1 MGRIVLYKTVQTF
14 YYLTA
19 MVDSAA
25 TGVRKT
31 AVSALVAAETIS
43 VLGTRMTYL
52 ALPWF
57 VLVTT
62 GSPGRMS
69 LVLAA
74 EILPMAILGIPSG
87 SVVQRLGSRTT
98 MLVADAA
105 RGPILVSIPI
115 LHSAGALSFE
125 LLLAIV
131 ALLGCFMPPYFAAQ
145 RTILPELVGED
156 ETRMSQAN
164 SSIEGG
170 NALAALVGPALAGA
184 LIPFIGASN
193 VLYVDAAT
201 YVVAFLLVVLFV
213 PRRAPVAV
221 AVQHGL
227 LAGLRFV
234 LSDKL
239 LAPLAA
245 TTVVFGFLGA
255 GMSAGLP
262 VYAYDEFDGRSWIA
276 GLFYAALG
284 AGAIVGSVFAIV
296 AVKKVSP
303 LRLAAFGIL
312 AFSIPLWVLPFLP
325 PWPVVFAAL
334 FAATFFTPLVNG
346 PLIAVLTAR
355 TPEDL
360 RAKVMTAVIS
370 ANTLAAPL
378 GFLVAGQ
385 VLERWGVAPLFTAVV
400 LGITWMAVV
409 FATITWRHDDGEA
422 VGAVELVAP

>member
-1 MGRIVLYKTVQTF
+1 
-14 YYLTA
+14 

-25 TGVRKT
+25 TEVKKT
-31 AVSALVAAETIS
+31 AISALVAAETIS

-62 GSPGRMS
+62 GSPSKMS

-74 EILPMAILGIPSG
+74 EILPMAILGVPSG
-87 SVVQRLGSRTT
+87 ALVQRLGSRTT
-98 MLVADAA
+98 MLVADFA
-105 RGPILVSIPI
+105 RAPILASIPI
-115 LHSAGALSFE
+115 LYSAGALDFW

-131 ALLGCFMPPYFAAQ
+131 ALLGAFAPPYFAAQ

-170 NALAALVGPALAGA
+170 NALAALIGPALAGV
-184 LIPFIGASN
+184 LIPFLGASN

-201 YVVAFLLVVLFV
+201 YLVAFLLVLLFV
-213 PRRAPVAV
+213 PARKAIAG
-221 AVQHGL
+221 AAEHGV
-227 LAGLRFV
+227 LAGLRF
-234 LSDKL
+234 LASDKL
-239 LAPLAA
+239 LGPLAL
-245 TTVVFGFLGA
+245 TVTAFGFLGA

-262 VYAYDEFDGRSWIA
+262 VYAYDEFDGHSWIA

-284 AGAIVGSVFAIV
+284 AGAVVGSVLAIFVVKRV
-296 AVKKVSP
+296 AP
-303 LRLAAFGIL
+303 LRLAAFGII
-312 AFSIPLWVLPFLP
+312 AFSIPLWALPFLP

-334 FAATFFTPLVNG
+334 FFATLFTPFVNG
-346 PLIAVLTAR
+346 PTLGVMTSR
-355 TPEDL
+355 TPVEL
-360 RAKVMTAVIS
+360 RAKVMAAAIS

-385 VLERWGVAPLFTAVV
+385 VLERWGVVPLFTGVV
-400 LGITWMAVV
+400 LGITWMAIV
-409 FATITWRHDDGEA
+409 FAAIAWRHDDPEA
-422 VGAVELVAP
+422 AVAAEPAAL

>member
-1 MGRIVLYKTVQTF
+1 
-14 YYLTA
+14 

-25 TGVRKT
+25 TSVKRS

-62 GSPGRMS
+62 GSPGKMS

-87 SVVQRLGSRTT
+87 AVVQRLGSRTT
-98 MLVADAA
+98 MLVADLVRA
-105 RGPILVSIPI
+105 PILASIP
-115 LHSAGALSFE
+115 LLYAAGVLEFW

-131 ALLGCFMPPYFAAQ
+131 ALLGAFAPPYFASQ

-170 NALAALVGPALAGA
+170 SALAALLGPAIAGA
-184 LIPFIGASN
+184 LIPFIGAAN

-201 YVVAFLLVVLFV
+201 YLVAFLLVLVFV
-213 PRRAPVAV
+213 PRRAPVSS
-221 AVQHGL
+221 AVQHGV

-234 LSDKL
+234 TSDGL
-239 LAPLAA
+239 LAPMAA
-245 TTVVFGFLGA
+245 TMVVFGFLAA

-262 VYAYDEFDGRSWIA
+262 VYAYDEFDGSSWIA
-276 GLFYAALG
+276 GLFYTALG
-284 AGAIVGSVFAIV
+284 AGAVVGSIFAVVIV
-296 AVKKVSP
+296 KRVPP
-303 LRLAAFGIL
+303 LRLAAMGIL
-312 AFSIPLWVLPFLP
+312 AFTVPLWVMPFLP

-334 FAATFFTPLVNG
+334 FAATLFTPLVNG

-355 TPEDL
+355 TPVDL
-360 RAKVMTAVIS
+360 RARVMTAVIS
-370 ANTLAAPL
+370 VNTLAAPL
-378 GFLVAGQ
+378 GFLLAGQ
-385 VLERWGVAPLFTAVV
+385 VLERWGVVPLFAGVV
-400 LGITWMAVV
+400 VGITVTALV
-409 FATITWRHDDGEA
+409 FAAITWRHEDG
-422 VGAVELVAP
+422 VAAPAPVTP

>member
-1 MGRIVLYKTVQTF
+1 MEVARLAPVKR
-14 YYLTA
+14 
-19 MVDSAA
+19 S
-25 TGVRKT
+25 
-31 AVSALVAAETIS
+31 AVSALVVAETIS

-62 GSPGRMS
+62 GSPGKMS

-87 SVVQRLGSRTT
+87 AVVQRLGSRTT
-98 MLVADAA
+98 MLVADLA
-105 RGPILVSIPI
+105 RAPILASIP
-115 LHSAGALSFE
+115 LLYAAGVLDFW

-131 ALLGCFMPPYFAAQ
+131 ALLGAFAPPYFASQ

-193 VLYVDAAT
+193 VLYADAAT
-201 YVVAFLLVVLFV
+201 YLVAFLLVLVFV
-213 PRRAPVAV
+213 PKRGPVTS
-221 AVQHGL
+221 AVQHGV

-234 LSDKL
+234 TSDRL
-239 LAPLAA
+239 LAPMAA
-245 TTVVFGFLGA
+245 TMVAFGFLAA

-262 VYAYDEFDGRSWIA
+262 VYAYDEFDGSAWIA

-284 AGAIVGSVFAIV
+284 AGAVVGSIFAVVIV
-296 AVKKVSP
+296 KRVPP
-303 LRLAAFGIL
+303 LRLAAIGIL
-312 AFSIPLWVLPFLP
+312 AFTVPLWVLPFLP
-325 PWPVVFAAL
+325 PWPVVFVAL
-334 FAATFFTPLVNG
+334 FAATLFTPLVNG

-355 TPEDL
+355 TPEEL

-370 ANTLAAPL
+370 VNTLAAPL

-385 VLERWGVAPLFTAVV
+385 VLEHWGIVPLFAAVV
-400 LGITWMAVV
+400 LGITAMAIV
-409 FATITWRHDDGEA
+409 FAAITWRHSDDA
-422 VGAVELVAP
+422 PVAQPELATT

>member
-1 MGRIVLYKTVQTF
+1 
-14 YYLTA
+14 
-19 MVDSAA
+19 MVGSAA

-31 AVSALVAAETIS
+31 AISALVAAETIS

-62 GSPGRMS
+62 GSPSKMS

-74 EILPMAILGIPSG
+74 EILPMAILGVPSG
-87 SVVQRLGSRTT
+87 ALVQRLGSRTT
-98 MLVADAA
+98 MLAADLA
-105 RGPILVSIPI
+105 RAPILVSIPI
-115 LHSAGALSFE
+115 LHAAGALDFE

-131 ALLGCFMPPYFAAQ
+131 ALLGAFAPPYFAAQ

-170 NALAALVGPALAGA
+170 SALAALLGPALAGV
-184 LIPFIGASN
+184 LIPFLGASN

-201 YVVAFLLVVLFV
+201 YLVAFLLVLVFV
-213 PRRAPVAV
+213 PRRQANAGASRGGV
-221 AVQHGL
+221 
-227 LAGLRFV
+227 LAGLRF
-234 LSDKL
+234 LASDRL
-239 LAPLAA
+239 LGPLAA
-245 TTVVFGFLGA
+245 TVTAFGFFSA

-262 VYAYDEFDGRSWIA
+262 VYAYDQFDGRSWIA

-284 AGAIVGSVFAIV
+284 AGAVVGSVL
-296 AVKKVSP
+296 AVFVVRKVPP
-303 LRLAAFGIL
+303 LRLAAFGIV

-334 FAATFFTPLVNG
+334 FLATLFTPLVNG
-346 PLIAVLTAR
+346 PTLGVMTSR
-355 TPEDL
+355 TPPEL
-360 RAKVMTAVIS
+360 RPKVMTAAIS
-370 ANTLAAPL
+370 ASTLAAPV

-385 VLERWGVAPLFTAVV
+385 VLERWGIVPLFTAVV
-400 LGITWMAVV
+400 LGITWMAIV
-409 FATITWRHDDGEA
+409 FASVTWRHSG
-422 VGAVELVAP
+422 GQPTVELAPT

>member
-1 MGRIVLYKTVQTF
+1 
-14 YYLTA
+14 

-25 TGVRKT
+25 TSVKRS

-62 GSPGRMS
+62 GSPGKMS

-87 SVVQRLGSRTT
+87 AVVQRLGSRTT
-98 MLVADAA
+98 MLVADLVRA
-105 RGPILVSIPI
+105 PILASIP
-115 LHSAGALSFE
+115 LLYAAGVLEFW

-131 ALLGCFMPPYFAAQ
+131 ALLGAFAPPYFASQ

-170 NALAALVGPALAGA
+170 SALAALLGPAIAGA
-184 LIPFIGASN
+184 LIPFIGAAN

-201 YVVAFLLVVLFV
+201 YLVAFLLVLVFV
-213 PRRAPVAV
+213 PRRAPVSS
-221 AVQHGL
+221 AVQHGV

-234 LSDKL
+234 TSDRL
-239 LAPLAA
+239 LAPMAA
-245 TTVVFGFLGA
+245 TMVVFGFLAA

-262 VYAYDEFDGRSWIA
+262 VYAYDEFDGSSWIA
-276 GLFYAALG
+276 GLFYTALG
-284 AGAIVGSVFAIV
+284 AGAVVGSIFAVVIV
-296 AVKKVSP
+296 KRVPP
-303 LRLAAFGIL
+303 LRLAAMGIL
-312 AFSIPLWVLPFLP
+312 AFTVPLWVMPFLP

-334 FAATFFTPLVNG
+334 FAATLFTPLVNG

-355 TPEDL
+355 TPVDL
-360 RAKVMTAVIS
+360 RARVMTAVIS
-370 ANTLAAPL
+370 VNTLAAPL
-378 GFLVAGQ
+378 GFLLAGQ
-385 VLERWGVAPLFTAVV
+385 VLERWGVVPLFAGVV
-400 LGITWMAVV
+400 VGITVTALV
-409 FATITWRHDDGEA
+409 FAAITWRHEDG
-422 VGAVELVAP
+422 VAAPAPVTP

>member
-1 MGRIVLYKTVQTF
+1 
-14 YYLTA
+14 
-19 MVDSAA
+19 
-25 TGVRKT
+25 
-31 AVSALVAAETIS
+31 
-43 VLGTRMTYL
+43 MTYL

-62 GSPGRMS
+62 GSPSKMS

-87 SVVQRLGSRTT
+87 LLVQRLGSRTT
-98 MLVADAA
+98 MLIADAA
-105 RGPILVSIPI
+105 RAPILASIP
-115 LHSAGALSFE
+115 LLYSVGALSFG

-131 ALLGCFMPPYFAAQ
+131 ALLGCFMPPYFASQ

-170 NALAALVGPALAGA
+170 SALAALVGPALAGA
-184 LIPFIGASN
+184 LIPFIGAAN
-193 VLYVDAAT
+193 VLYVDATT
-201 YVVAFLLVVLFV
+201 YVVAFLLILVFV
-213 PRRAPVAV
+213 PRRKRVAS
-221 AVQHGL
+221 AVQHGV

-234 LSDKL
+234 ASDGL
-239 LAPLAA
+239 LAPLVA

-262 VYAYDEFDGRSWIA
+262 VYAYDEFDGSSWIA

-284 AGAIVGSVFAIV
+284 LGAVVGSVFAVV
-296 AVKKVSP
+296 AVKKVAP
-303 LRLAAFGIL
+303 LRLAALGIL

-334 FAATFFTPLVNG
+334 FAATLFTPLVNG
-346 PLIAVLTAR
+346 PLIAVLTVR

-360 RAKVMTAVIS
+360 RAMVMTAVIA

-385 VLERWGVAPLFTAVV
+385 VLERWGVVPLFTAVV
-400 LGITWMAVV
+400 LGITCMAIV
-409 FATITWRHDDGEA
+409 FAEITR
-422 VGAVELVAP
+422 